1 MADAARSA
9 VSEDVYTGT
18 LSADGNLD
26 FPLKR
31 GNQWARSV
39 TVDIRSN
46 FGGGTVTAKVTGD
59 GTNYDNATDSAGTA
73 ITWTASAVKQVLQH
87 GFGPYQKGRLTLA
100 GSAAPSLTV
109 TITLR
114 WE

>member
-1 MADAARSA
+1 MADMTRSA
-9 VSEDVYTGT
+9 NAETKYTGSLT
-18 LSADGNLD
+18 ADGNLD

-39 TVDIRSN
+39 TADIRSD

-59 GTNYDNATDSAGTA
+59 GTNFDNATDSAGTA
-73 ITWTASAVKQVLQH
+73 ITWTTSAVKQVLTE
-87 GFGPYQKGRLTLA
+87 GFGPYEKGRLALA
-100 GSAAPSLTV
+100 GSTNPTLTATV
-109 TITLR
+109 TVR